1 MRENPCLFCVFQ
13 SDMQKVLRHA
23 RKLPDKQQ
31 QFYKVSIVNI
41 IVLHLG
47 NMSSVT
53 SILNVKVSRLSM
65 SKSSV
70 ICPKSAAHILCMFL
84 QM

>member
-31 QFYKVSIVNI
+31 QFYKVSIVNMY
-41 IVLHLG
+41 LPF
-47 NMSSVT
+47 S
-53 SILNVKVSRLSM
+53 
-65 SKSSV
+65 
-70 ICPKSAAHILCMFL
+70 
-84 QM
+84 